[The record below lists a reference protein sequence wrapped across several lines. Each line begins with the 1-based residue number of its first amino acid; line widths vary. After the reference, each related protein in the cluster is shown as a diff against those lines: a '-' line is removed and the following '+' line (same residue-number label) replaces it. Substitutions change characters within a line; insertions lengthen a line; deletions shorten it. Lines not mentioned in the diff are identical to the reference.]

1 MNPTTRI
8 AIVNR
13 LKKLE
18 EWKRCDPGK
27 GTMATHLFEDFGNW
41 LVLKGSGAKGAPGSA
56 KAFGDALHFLHEV
69 AKKKKTPGIF
79 YGLVQKGKP

>member
-41 LVLKGSGAKGAPGSA
+41 LVLKGSGAKGGSR
-56 KAFGDALHFLHEV
+56 KRESLRRCSAL
-69 AKKKKTPGIF
+69 P
-79 YGLVQKGKP
+79 P